1 MKTPTDNELNLAMC
15 KWMGWRWVE
24 GVIVPRLSYVGA
36 VACADCWRR
45 PDGSAG
51 TGDYEPPNYLS
62 DDSPR
67 RLLNEAEAWLIDM
80 VAYRIN
86 LSKIVGIGYAPDLD
100 ICDDIRAFVSA
111 TARQRVI
118 AMLQIV
124 KPELFH

>member
-1 MKTPTDNELNLAMC
+1 MGRRRNCAPLILRGSCGLCRLLAKT
-15 KWMGWRWVE
+15 GWIGRDW
-24 GVIVPRLSYVGA
+24 GLR
-36 VACADCWRR
+36 
-45 PDGSAG
+45 
-51 TGDYEPPNYLS
+51 TPNYLS